1 MSYESV
7 VFDNDGVLLTLTS
20 MRTHQAGTRHAF
32 RRVGVVD
39 PRPDHLEAMRIGV
52 TPDRLDAVCRHYG
65 LDPERFWTARDR
77 AISEA
82 QRAAIRAGEKRPY
95 GDVRVLDR
103 LDGPLGV
110 VSSNQ
115 QATVDF
121 AFDHF
126 GLDRHFGT
134 VRGRPPTVESLQ
146 RKKPSPYYIEQ
157 ALADLGVTDAL
168 YVGDS
173 ESDIEAARRA
183 GIDSAFVR
191 RPHTVDTDLSVTPT
205 YEVDG
210 LDAVV
215 DIAE

>member
-7 VFDNDGVLLTLTS
+7 IFDNDGVLLTLTS
-20 MRTHQAGTRHAF
+20 MDTHQAGTRRAF
-32 RRVGVVD
+32 ERVGVVD
-39 PRPDHLEAMRIGV
+39 PEPDHLEAMRIGV
-52 TPDRLDAVCRHYG
+52 TPDRLDAVCRHYD
-65 LDPERFWTARDR
+65 LDPDRFWTARDG

-95 GDVRVLDR
+95 GDIRALDR

-126 GLDRHFGT
+126 DLDRHFET
-134 VRGRPPTVESLQ
+134 VRARPPTVESIH
-146 RKKPSPYYIEQ
+146 RKKPRPYYIEQ

-205 YEVDG
+205 YDVDG
-210 LDAVV
+210 LETVV
-215 DIAE
+215 DLAD

>member
-1 MSYESV
+1 MRYESV

-20 MRTHQAGTRHAF
+20 TRTHQAGTRDAF

-65 LDPERFWTARDR
+65 LDPEQFWRARDR

-134 VRGRPPTVESLQ
+134 VRGRPPTVGSLR

>member
-7 VFDNDGVLLTLTS
+7 IFDNDGVLLTLTS
-20 MRTHQAGTRHAF
+20 RATHQAGTRRAF
-32 RRVGVVD
+32 ERVGVVD
-39 PRPDHLEAMRIGV
+39 PDPDHLEAMRIGV
-52 TPDRLDAVCRHYG
+52 TPDRLDAVCRHYD
-65 LDPERFWTARDR
+65 LDPEQFWTARDG
-77 AISEA
+77 AISAA

-95 GDVRVLDR
+95 GDVRALDR
-103 LDGPLGV
+103 LEGPLGV

-126 GLDRHFGT
+126 DLDRYFET
-134 VRGRPPTVESLQ
+134 VRGRPPTVQSLH
-146 RKKPSPYYIEQ
+146 RKKPSPYYIDQ
-157 ALADLGVTDAL
+157 ALSDLGVTDAL

-173 ESDIEAARRA
+173 ESDVQAAQRA

-205 YEVDG
+205 YDVDG
-210 LDAVV
+210 LAAVA
-215 DIAE
+215 DLAE